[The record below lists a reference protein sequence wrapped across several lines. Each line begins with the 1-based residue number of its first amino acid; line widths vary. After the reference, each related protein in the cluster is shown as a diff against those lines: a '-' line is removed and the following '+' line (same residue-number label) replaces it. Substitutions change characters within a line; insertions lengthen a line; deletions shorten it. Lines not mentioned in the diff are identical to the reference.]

1 MRKALMESLTI
12 EAEKEI
18 LRKRIDEHLKNAEL
32 LDKRIM
38 DLERAKN
45 RVNDE
50 EWEFVVNALKDQV
63 NREKEKLVNNPYAS
77 VKIREGQLE
86 FYAHKARMTRSDL
99 LIYIEEELVGGPVQ
113 VV

>member
-18 LRKRIDEHLKNAEL
+18 LRNRIDEHLKAADL
-32 LDKRIM
+32 LDKRII

-50 EWEFVVNALKDQV
+50 EWDFVVNALKDQIS
-63 NREKEKLVNNPYAS
+63 REKENLVNNPYDS
-77 VKIREGQLE
+77 IKIREGQLE
-86 FYAHKARMTRSDL
+86 FYAHKARMTRTDL
-99 LIYIEEELVGGPVQ
+99 LVYIEEELVGGPVQ